1 MDITVVINQMIIL
14 FLLMAMG
21 YIIVRTG
28 ILNMVFRDNLSTFI
42 VNVTMPLMMISSV
55 TSTTPVGDANDVILV
70 FIISILTYA
79 LLPFIAILLAKCLRV
94 PKEDNN
100 LYLYMTIFS
109 NIGFMGFP
117 VIQSIFG
124 EGAIFYA
131 AIFNMIF
138 NFMNF
143 SLGIRLMSDK
153 RKGSFSVK
161 KFLRP
166 GIFGAIF
173 ALIIFFTGII
183 LPSPLVDSMKNL
195 GDTTS
200 PLAMIVIGMSL
211 AEIPF
216 KSVFTEIRLYPYTL
230 IKQVI
235 IPILSWYVL
244 RNIISNE
251 LILGITVI
259 VIAMPVATSAV
270 LFSSEYDGNTNLATK
285 SVFITTL
292 ASLVTI
298 PVIVYVLL

>member
-1 MDITVVINQMIIL
+1 
-14 FLLMAMG
+14 
-21 YIIVRTG
+21 
-28 ILNMVFRDNLSTFI
+28 
-42 VNVTMPLMMISSV
+42 
-55 TSTTPVGDANDVILV
+55 
-70 FIISILTYA
+70 
-79 LLPFIAILLAKCLRV
+79 
-94 PKEDNN
+94 
-100 LYLYMTIFS
+100 
-109 NIGFMGFP
+109 MGFP

-173 ALIIFFTGII
+173 ALIIFFTGIT

>member
-173 ALIIFFTGII
+173 ALIIFFTGIT